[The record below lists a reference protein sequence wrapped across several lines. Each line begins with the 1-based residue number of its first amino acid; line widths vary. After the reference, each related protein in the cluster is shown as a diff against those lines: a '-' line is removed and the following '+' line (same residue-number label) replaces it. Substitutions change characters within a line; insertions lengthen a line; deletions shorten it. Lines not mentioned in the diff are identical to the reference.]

1 MSSRGREGYSAPSL
15 KVTKAIESKKTNV
28 TIARSF
34 FMFFFL
40 LE

>member
-15 KVTKAIESKKTNV
+15 KGTKANESKKTNV
-28 TIARSF
+28 TIVRSF